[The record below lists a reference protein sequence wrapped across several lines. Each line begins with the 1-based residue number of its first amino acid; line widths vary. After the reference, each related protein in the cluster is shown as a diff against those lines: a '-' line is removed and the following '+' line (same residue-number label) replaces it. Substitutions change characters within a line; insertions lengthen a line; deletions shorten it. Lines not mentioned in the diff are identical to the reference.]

1 MPQVAPQLVVGKAF
15 NSTAMNV
22 SWVPVE
28 QTREK
33 VRGRLIGHRIK
44 YWKNGTNEQD
54 AVYYLSR
61 TTRPW
66 ALIVG
71 LQPDTYYFVK
81 AMVYNAAGE
90 GPESERYF
98 GKTETSFLRGFF
110 FISRV
115 WVYCHKYVGFQL
127 YSLCTLSVADSK
139 IKISFY

>member
-1 MPQVAPQLVVGKAF
+1 MPQVAPQLVVGKAY
-15 NSTAMNV
+15 NSTAMNI
-22 SWVPVE
+22 SWVAVE

-33 VRGRLIGHRIK
+33 VRGKLIGHRIK
-44 YWKNGTNEQD
+44 YWKNGTDEQD

-98 GKTETSFLRGFF
+98 AIFLQNCLIFPWKT
-110 FISRV
+110 
-115 WVYCHKYVGFQL
+115 
-127 YSLCTLSVADSK
+127 VAVN
-139 IKISFY
+139 Y